1 MLIFQP
7 YGQIAKATTKKPN
20 KNKKQKQNNTKKKE
34 KEKRKT
40 NLTNNKHS
48 TSRNGKPL
56 RNGFSRERCGL

>member
-34 KEKRKT
+34 KRKRETKNKPNKQQTLNFKKWETFEKWF
-40 NLTNNKHS
+40 LT
-48 TSRNGKPL
+48 
-56 RNGFSRERCGL
+56 